1 MAHKDIPKRQD
12 IEALASARI
21 PHSVSIYI
29 PTGHRPDSSEK
40 ARIELKN
47 LARDAAKQLQDDGAS
62 AAVVSHLED
71 EIEQLIG
78 NAPFWKQQSQSLAI
92 FIDPNNVQTYR
103 LPNRFTST
111 LDVADR
117 FYIKPLMRTITF
129 PQSAYVLSLA
139 QNSVRLI
146 KVTADEDPEV
156 LDVPGLP
163 ENFESY
169 INIDYERQKFDRAEH
184 DNAVY
189 IQKYAA
195 EINKAVYPVV
205 RATKLPLILA
215 AAEPLN
221 GAYRRANSYEYL
233 TDEMISG
240 NPEAFGAG
248 ALADKARPILDRLYA
263 DEIAQVVDHFKSQ
276 EGQLMA
282 SRDLRTVA
290 EGAALYAIDSLLI
303 DFDERIPGSLNE
315 MGEITLSDADDAS
328 NYGVVDEILRLALVV
343 NARVYAVRSD
353 EMPDGAQV
361 AATFRFPVS

>member
-12 IEALASARI
+12 IEALAAARI
-21 PHSVSIYI
+21 PYSVSIYI
-29 PTGHRPDSSEK
+29 PTGHQPDSSEK

-47 LARDAAKQLQDDGAS
+47 TSREAARQLKESGAS
-62 AAVVSHLED
+62 PAVIQHLED

-78 NAPFWKQQSQSLAI
+78 NAPFWKEQSQSLAI
-92 FIDPNNVQTYR
+92 FIDPAHVQTYR

-129 PQSAYVLSLA
+129 PQSAFVLALA

-146 KVTADEDPEV
+146 QVTADEPAQV

-163 ENFESY
+163 ENFETY
-169 INIDYERQKFDRAEH
+169 INLDKEKKKFDRAEH

-205 RATKLPLILA
+205 RASKLPLILA

-221 GAYRRANSYEYL
+221 GAYRRANAYEYL
-233 TDEMISG
+233 SDEMIVG
-240 NPEAFGAG
+240 NAEAFSSD
-248 ALADKARPILDRLYA
+248 ALAEKTRPILDRLYA
-263 DEIAQVVDHFKSQ
+263 QEIAQAVDHFKSR
-276 EGQLMA
+276 EGQLMG
-282 SRDLRTVA
+282 SRNLETVA
-290 EGAALYAIDSLLI
+290 QGAALYAIDTLLI
-303 DFDERIPGSLNE
+303 DFDERIPGSLDDL
-315 MGEITLSDADDAS
+315 GGITYADADDAS
-328 NYGVVDEILRLALVV
+328 NYGVADEILRRALVV
-343 NARVYAVRSD
+343 NARVYAVRSS
-353 EMPDGAQV
+353 EMPDGAKV